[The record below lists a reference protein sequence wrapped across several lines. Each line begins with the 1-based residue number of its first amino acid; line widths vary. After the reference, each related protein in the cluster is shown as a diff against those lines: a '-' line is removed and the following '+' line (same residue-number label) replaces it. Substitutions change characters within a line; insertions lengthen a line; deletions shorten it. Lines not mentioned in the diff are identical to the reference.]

1 MSAKGYSD
9 GNIEHLTYSTLSDK
23 ACTEDTSLIDGY
35 GTFAQKTI
43 TKGEVVFVK
52 GGHILTR
59 DQMYSLNKID
69 SYWPID
75 DNYVLAAKNKEEFSP
90 VKLYINHS
98 CSPNCGIRGD
108 IVGVAMRDISVGEE
122 ITFDYAFLDNEDNR
136 FKCTCGSPNCRHIVT
151 GFDWQIKELQKTYP
165 EYFITY
171 LKEKIKAEFY
181 YKAFTESN
189 DEINLLCQEV
199 FGNDT
204 SMSCNE
210 NDYVHCCLYSKEQL
224 VAYARV
230 KLLQNEAQ
238 IDCVVVRQSERTKGY
253 GRQIVFWAETEAL
266 KKDISNVTIY
276 TPEQGVAFY
285 SKLGYVISDKSSP
298 QKSSANVQM
307 KKKLAL
313 D

>member
-1 MSAKGYSD
+1 MVKSIISNKLEVRSNSD
-9 GNIEHLTYSTLSDK
+9 INNI
-23 ACTEDTSLIDGY
+23 
-35 GTFAQKTI
+35 GTFAIEQLLQDSL
-43 TKGEVVFVK
+43 VFIK

-75 DNYVLAAKNKEEFSP
+75 DNYVLAAKNKEEFSL

-122 ITFDYAFLDNEDNR
+122 VTFDYAFLDNEDNR
-136 FKCTCGSPNCRHIVT
+136 FKCTCCSPNCRHIVT

-171 LKEKIKAEFY
+171 LKEKIKAGFY
-181 YKAFTESN
+181 YEAFTESN
-189 DEINLLCQEV
+189 DEIRLLCQEV
-199 FGNDT
+199 LGNDKFIP
-204 SMSCNE
+204 CDE
-210 NDYVHCCLYSKEQL
+210 KDYLHCCLYSKEQL

-230 KLLQNEAQ
+230 KFLQNEAQ
-238 IDCVVVRQSERTKGY
+238 IYCVVVRQSERAKGY

-266 KKDISNVTIY
+266 KKDIFNVTIY

-285 SKLGYVISDKSSP
+285 NKLGYVIGDKPSP
-298 QKSSANVQM
+298 QKSSANAQM
-307 KKKLAL
+307 KKKLVL

>member
-1 MSAKGYSD
+1 MVKSIISNKLEVRSNSD
-9 GNIEHLTYSTLSDK
+9 INNI
-23 ACTEDTSLIDGY
+23 
-35 GTFAQKTI
+35 GTFVIEQLSQDSL
-43 TKGEVVFVK
+43 VFIK

-75 DNYVLAAKNKEEFSP
+75 DNYVLAAKNKEEFSL

-108 IVGVAMRDISVGEE
+108 IVGVAMRNISVGEE

-189 DEINLLCQEV
+189 DEIRLLCQEAL
-199 FGNDT
+199 GNDKFIP
-204 SMSCNE
+204 CDE
-210 NDYVHCCLYSKEQL
+210 KDCLHCCLYSKEQL

-230 KLLQNEAQ
+230 KFLQNEAQ
-238 IDCVVVRQSERTKGY
+238 IDCVVVRQSERAKGY

-266 KKDISNVTIY
+266 KKDIFNVTIY
-276 TPEQGVAFY
+276 TPERGVAFY
-285 SKLGYVISDKSSP
+285 SKLGYVFGDKPSS
-298 QKSSANVQM
+298 QKSSANAQM
-307 KKKLAL
+307 EKKLLL

>member
-1 MSAKGYSD
+1 MVKSIISNKLEVRSNSD
-9 GNIEHLTYSTLSDK
+9 IDNI
-23 ACTEDTSLIDGY
+23 
-35 GTFAQKTI
+35 GTFVNEQLSQDSL
-43 TKGEVVFVK
+43 VFIK

-75 DNYVLAAKNKEEFSP
+75 DNYVLAAKNKEEFSL

-171 LKEKIKAEFY
+171 LKEKIKAGFY

-199 FGNDT
+199 WGNDT
-204 SMSCNE
+204 YISRGGK
-210 NDYVHCCLYSKEQL
+210 DYIHCCLYSKEQL